1 MLKIESIVGTKAGL
15 FGLRYELTLAGL
27 CSDCEHVWHININL
41 ITVTGV
47 EKKLWV
53 SEQDLSTGVTEYYA
67 SKKRTLDKARAR
79 VPRGERF
86 IFVCVI
92 TLTKL
97 T

>member
-67 SKKRTLDKARAR
+67 SKKKH
-79 VPRGERF
+79 
-86 IFVCVI
+86 
-92 TLTKL
+92 
-97 T
+97 